1 MSYEILLRDYRIIF
15 IDFDGVIKDS
25 LGIKGEA
32 FKSIFQKYGNDVSQK
47 IFNHHMTN
55 GGISRNTKIPIY
67 IEFTG
72 QIASKKLVDQYLTK
86 FSTTVC
92 EKVIACKWIPGA
104 ENFLKNNKFNH
115 KFILITATPQKEIE
129 YILKELKIYHLFE
142 HIYGNPSEK
151 KTSIESYVKK
161 NKVSKD
167 SCLVIGDSKV
177 DYEAAVYNK
186 ISFLLINNEYDSLRI
201 NKRSKITVF
210 NSKNFLNIH

>member
-1 MSYEILLRDYRIIF
+1 MSYEVLLSDYRIIF

-32 FKSIFQKYGNDVSQK
+32 FKSIFQKYGDDVSQK

-55 GGISRNTKIPIY
+55 GGISRNSKIPLY
-67 IEFTG
+67 IQFTG
-72 QIASKKLVDQYLTK
+72 QTASKKLVDQYLKK
-86 FSTTVC
+86 FSSTVC
-92 EKVIACKWIPGA
+92 EKVIASKWIPGV

-129 YILKELKIYHLFE
+129 YVVKELKIYHLFE
-142 HIYGNPSEK
+142 NIYGNPSEK
-151 KTSIESYVKK
+151 KISIETYVKK
-161 NKVSKD
+161 NKISKK

-186 ISFLLINNEYDSLRI
+186 ISFLLINNDYDSFKI
-201 NKRSKITVF
+201 NKSSDITLF